1 MQRRGKLVDKV
12 DQAMTYT
19 NIYNIKYIIQLLINI
34 KTFDIIKAN

>member
-1 MQRRGKLVDKV
+1 MQRRGKLDDKV

-34 KTFDIIKAN
+34 ITFGIIEEN

>member
-1 MQRRGKLVDKV
+1 MQRRGKLDDKV

-34 KTFDIIKAN
+34 IKFGIIEEN